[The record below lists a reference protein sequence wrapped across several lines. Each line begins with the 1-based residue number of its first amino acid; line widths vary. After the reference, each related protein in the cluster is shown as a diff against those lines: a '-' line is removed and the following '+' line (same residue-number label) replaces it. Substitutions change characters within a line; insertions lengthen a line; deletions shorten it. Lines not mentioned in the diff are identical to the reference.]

1 MQRPPRNRDFLCIKP
16 MGKVRRHGLDPGPQ
30 RSGGAVSRHLA
41 SALGALRGG
50 DVVSRRL
57 ASAITEQRGADVVSR
72 HGLGPSGTMKREIMS
87 RQITL
92 GCLAR
97 SSDGKRDDLTLGTQ
111 EEMVRRRLAW
121 PYKCAEMPRM
131 RLT

>member
-30 RSGGAVSRHLA
+30 RSGGA
-41 SALGALRGG
+41 
-50 DVVSRRL
+50 VSRRL